1 MIFSHISINIMVLL
15 ISSGAAAGQE
25 PKELL
30 SIKAHEHTV
39 RCVAFSPDGKLLA
52 TGGYDAAIRLW
63 DLPSGRE
70 RSTFKGHTG
79 NLLSVAFSPDG
90 RTLASGSVDSA
101 RLWRIATGREQS
113 KLEGSMVLS
122 VAFSP

>member
-1 MIFSHISINIMVLL
+1 MGYRAREGGIPGVSCRHGLH
-15 ISSGAAAGQE
+15 GAILVGLFAWGGSARAE

-30 SIKAHEHTV
+30 SIKAHGDTV

-52 TGGYDAAIRLW
+52 TGGYDAAVRLW

-70 RSTFKGHTG
+70 RATFKGHTG

-90 RTLASGSVDSA
+90 
-101 RLWRIATGREQS
+101 AT
-113 KLEGSMVLS
+113 
-122 VAFSP
+122 